1 MAILMFQGV
10 HDFSLIS
17 LSLLDID
24 LEDLQ
29 NLVLYYK
36 EPFQFLQQL
45 NKQLEKLDH
54 ESSKKESSMNV

>member
-1 MAILMFQGV
+1 MFQGV

-29 NLVLYYK
+29 NLASCYT
-36 EPFQFLQQL
+36 EPFQFSLPL
-45 NKQLEKLDH
+45 NRQSEKLAH
-54 ESSKKESSMNV
+54 ESKESSMNE